1 MKPVDLFGGFLSLYK
16 GCVIMPQYFEKNENL
31 IEKPMIVKYEFLGK
45 SFSLHTN
52 TGVFSKDKIDDG
64 TYAFLKVLVPR
75 HLSGKILDV
84 GCGYGALGLTLASF
98 EPEAY
103 FTLIDVNERAL
114 ELCKKNIKSLN
125 LNNVTCLQSDVY
137 QNVEG
142 LFNSIVINPPIRAGK
157 KVIYSMFAGAYDHL
171 IDGGSLF
178 IVIRKSHGAHSA
190 CDYITSI
197 FGSCTLLKKDKGYYI
212 YESKKMNK
220 ENL

>member
-1 MKPVDLFGGFLSLYK
+1 
-16 GCVIMPQYFEKNENL
+16 
-31 IEKPMIVKYEFLGK
+31 
-45 SFSLHTN
+45 
-52 TGVFSKDKIDDG
+52 
-64 TYAFLKVLVPR
+64 
-75 HLSGKILDV
+75 
-84 GCGYGALGLTLASF
+84 LTLASF

-137 QNVEG
+137 QNVQG

>member
-1 MKPVDLFGGFLSLYK
+1 
-16 GCVIMPQYFEKNENL
+16 MPQYFEKNENL

-103 FTLIDVNERAL
+103 FTLIDVNDRAL